1 MKLEKNS
8 VFLLQGDSITDFYRT
23 EPPINAQWHLLGRG
37 YPQYVEALLDSRY
50 PERHIRVINRGVSG
64 DTSKTLKA
72 RWQADTFEPRPDWV
86 SILIGIN
93 DVWRQFD
100 LPMEPELHVSPADYR
115 RNLEE
120 LIETT
125 LPKVKG
131 LVLMAPFYMEP
142 NRDDAMRRMTEQYAA
157 IVRELAQKYQTVFV
171 GLQAEF
177 DRYFQF
183 YNTNAMSWDRVH
195 PNHVGAMI
203 IARALLDAIVLA
215 VVSTEE
221 EGTYGYY
228 LRLELS
234 AEYGTIYYTLDGTTP
249 TDESTHYT
257 EPIELQEEGE
267 TLLSAVAINQK
278 GIVSEPLVLVYNLDF
293 PEN

>member
-50 PERHIRVINRGVSG
+50 PERHIRVVNRGVSG

-72 RWQADTFEPRPDWV
+72 RWQADSFEPKPDWV

-93 DVWRQFD
+93 DIWRQFD
-100 LPMEPELHVSPADYR
+100 LPMEPELHVCLADYR
-115 RNLEE
+115 SNLEE

-125 LPKVKG
+125 LPRVKG
-131 LVLMAPFYMEP
+131 MVLMAPFYMEP
-142 NRDDAMRRMTEQYAA
+142 NRGDAMRQRTERYAEV
-157 IVRELAQKYQTVFV
+157 VRELAQKYRTVLV
-171 GLQAEF
+171 DLQPEF

-203 IARALLDAIVLA
+203 IAHALLDAVGFDWNHIP
-215 VVSTEE
+215 
-221 EGTYGYY
+221 GTG
-228 LRLELS
+228 
-234 AEYGTIYYTLDGTTP
+234 D
-249 TDESTHYT
+249 
-257 EPIELQEEGE
+257 
-267 TLLSAVAINQK
+267 
-278 GIVSEPLVLVYNLDF
+278 
-293 PEN
+293 

>member
-1 MKLEKNS
+1 
-8 VFLLQGDSITDFYRT
+8 
-23 EPPINAQWHLLGRG
+23 
-37 YPQYVEALLDSRY
+37 
-50 PERHIRVINRGVSG
+50 
-64 DTSKTLKA
+64 
-72 RWQADTFEPRPDWV
+72 
-86 SILIGIN
+86 
-93 DVWRQFD
+93 
-100 LPMEPELHVSPADYR
+100 MEPELHVSPADYR

-203 IARALLDAIVLA
+203 IARALLDAIGFDWNHVP
-215 VVSTEE
+215 
-221 EGTYGYY
+221 G
-228 LRLELS
+228 
-234 AEYGTIYYTLDGTTP
+234 AED
-249 TDESTHYT
+249 
-257 EPIELQEEGE
+257 
-267 TLLSAVAINQK
+267 
-278 GIVSEPLVLVYNLDF
+278 
-293 PEN
+293 